1 MDHRL
6 RNTGKP
12 APPNPPS
19 PHPSTPLVG
28 REPGKVPGSGLR
40 EIHEHPTAKECS
52 ACREDLAAPE
62 LNYRLVLRCTTTG
75 LDH

>member
-1 MDHRL
+1 MDDRL
-6 RNTGKP
+6 RNAGKP

-19 PHPSTPLVG
+19 PHATTSLVG
-28 REPGKVPGSGLR
+28 RGSSTVPSSRLGA
-40 EIHEHPTAKECS
+40 IHGHTSAKECS
-52 ACREDLAAPE
+52 TCREDLAAPE